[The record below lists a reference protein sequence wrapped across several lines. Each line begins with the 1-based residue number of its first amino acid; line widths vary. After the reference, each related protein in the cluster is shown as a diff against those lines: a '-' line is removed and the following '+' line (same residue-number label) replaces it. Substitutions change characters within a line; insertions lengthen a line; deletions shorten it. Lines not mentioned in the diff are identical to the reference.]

1 MYSINKED
9 EEEGKASNADV
20 EVVNTGSSNTQTSNR
35 SKDNQKITHETIPE
49 LVEGED
55 DLSDEESVFNR
66 VLDKKSPTN
75 QYRVPSSGDQSSFEQ
90 PNDMSK
96 SQIHTASRGDSMS
109 DEINTSQVIL
119 TSRSMRDEE
128 NVLLKNQS
136 DELPSDHFSAM

>member
-1 MYSINKED
+1 
-9 EEEGKASNADV
+9 
-20 EVVNTGSSNTQTSNR
+20 
-35 SKDNQKITHETIPE
+35 
-49 LVEGED
+49 
-55 DLSDEESVFNR
+55 
-66 VLDKKSPTN
+66 
-75 QYRVPSSGDQSSFEQ
+75 
-90 PNDMSK
+90 MSK